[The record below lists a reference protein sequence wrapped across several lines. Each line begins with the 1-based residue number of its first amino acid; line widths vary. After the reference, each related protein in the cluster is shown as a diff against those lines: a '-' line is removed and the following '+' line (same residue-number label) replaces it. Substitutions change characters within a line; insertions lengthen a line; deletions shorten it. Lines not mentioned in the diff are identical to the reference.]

1 MDTSIRNIT
10 LDFYNNTLITINAKQ
25 CDHKLRGILA
35 TVSENGVPVVLDSS
49 KVSAYVRCRKPDDKV
64 VFDKCDID
72 SNGKVYIKLTNQ
84 ILACAGKIAMDI
96 IIVES
101 ITTTTYQK
109 IISSGV
115 NVISTM
121 TMYLN
126 IVENVFP
133 DEYIESTDEF
143 SALKYALARAEYN
156 YEHVLEQ
163 AETYADSAKSYYE
176 QTKALYDSLNS
187 SS

>member
-10 LDFYNNTLITINAKQ
+10 LDFYNNTIITVNAKQ

-35 TVSENGVPVVLDSS
+35 TIAENGVPIVLDSS
-49 KVSAYVRCRKPDDKV
+49 KVSAYVRCKKPDDTV
-64 VFDKCDID
+64 VFNRCTID
-72 SNGKVYIKLTNQ
+72 SSGKVYIELTNQ
-84 ILACAGKIAMDI
+84 ILAYAGRVSMDV
-96 IIVES
+96 IIVKS
-101 ITTTTYQK
+101 ITSTTYQK
-109 IISSGV
+109 IVSSGV
-115 NVISTM
+115 DVISTM

-133 DEYIESTDEF
+133 DEYIESKDEF

-156 YEHVLEQ
+156 YENVLKQ
-163 AETYADSAKSYYE
+163 AETYAKNAKNYYE